1 MRAGAPDRGN
11 VIDTYNP
18 SKPETHDHS
27 DETRVLPFSHQAH
40 RQIASIRD
48 GSVLRTTSGNEG
60 LMKKSAVDAVIRG
73 LKRAGVSIVCYLPDS
88 LFKELYPALDA
99 DPDIRTIRVTNEGEG
114 AAICGGV
121 FLSGKRAALVMENS
135 GLRASV
141 EPLARM
147 GLGAGIPVV
156 MLMSYRGEL
165 GENNWWAIPHGITME
180 PVLDALRIPY
190 QIVREEERIERA
202 IVDAYAWSYAAYY
215 HSAIALGGEVVR

>member
-1 MRAGAPDRGN
+1 LLD
-11 VIDTYNP
+11 
-18 SKPETHDHS
+18 S
-27 DETRVLPFSHQAH
+27 
-40 RQIASIRD
+40 
-48 GSVLRTTSGNEG
+48 SVT
-60 LMKKSAVDAVIRG
+60 AVIAG
-73 LKRAGVSIVCYLPDS
+73 LKRAGVSVVCYLPDS
-88 LFKELYPALDA
+88 LFKPLYPALDA
-99 DPDIRTIRVTNEGEG
+99 DPDLRTIRVTNEGEG

-121 FLSGKRAALVMENS
+121 FLSGKRAILIMENS

-190 QIVREEERIERA
+190 RIVRQEDEIEQS
-202 IVDAYAWSYAAYY
+202 IVDSYSWSYSAYY
-215 HSAIALGGEVVR
+215 HSAVVLGGGLVR

>member
-1 MRAGAPDRGN
+1 MQ
-11 VIDTYNP
+11 
-18 SKPETHDHS
+18 S
-27 DETRVLPFSHQAH
+27 
-40 RQIASIRD
+40 
-48 GSVLRTTSGNEG
+48 
-60 LMKKSAVDAVIRG
+60 SAVQAVIRG
-73 LKRAGVSIVCYLPDS
+73 LKAAGVTVVCYLPDS

-121 FLSGKRAALVMENS
+121 FLSGKRAALIMENS

-156 MLMSYRGEL
+156 MLMSYRGQM

-180 PVLDALRIPY
+180 PILNALRIPY
-190 QIVREEERIERA
+190 KVVEDEAAIERS
-202 IVDAYAWSYAAYY
+202 IKDAYEWSYTAYY
-215 HSAIALGGEVVR
+215 HSAVALGGSIVR

>member
-1 MRAGAPDRGN
+1 MTPG
-11 VIDTYNP
+11 
-18 SKPETHDHS
+18 
-27 DETRVLPFSHQAH
+27 
-40 RQIASIRD
+40 
-48 GSVLRTTSGNEG
+48 
-60 LMKKSAVDAVIRG
+60 AVDAVIRG

-99 DPDIRTIRVTNEGEG
+99 DPDLRTIPVTNEGEG

-121 FLSGKRAALVMENS
+121 FLSGKRAVLVMENS

-156 MLMSYRGEL
+156 TLMSYRGDL

-180 PVLDALRIPY
+180 PVLQALRIPY
-190 QIVREEERIERA
+190 RVVREEEAIETA
-202 IVDAYAWSYAAYY
+202 IADAYASAYASYY
-215 HSAIALGGEVVR
+215 HAAVALGGSIVR

>member
-1 MRAGAPDRGN
+1 MTPG
-11 VIDTYNP
+11 
-18 SKPETHDHS
+18 
-27 DETRVLPFSHQAH
+27 
-40 RQIASIRD
+40 
-48 GSVLRTTSGNEG
+48 
-60 LMKKSAVDAVIRG
+60 AVDAVIRG

-99 DPDIRTIRVTNEGEG
+99 DPDLRTIPVTNEGEG

-121 FLSGKRAALVMENS
+121 FLSGKRAVLVMENS

-156 MLMSYRGEL
+156 MLMSYRGDL

-180 PVLDALRIPY
+180 PVLQALRIPY
-190 QIVREEERIERA
+190 RVVREEAAIETA
-202 IVDAYAWSYAAYY
+202 IADAYASAYASYY
-215 HSAIALGGEVVR
+215 HAAVALGGSIVR

>member
-1 MRAGAPDRGN
+1 
-11 VIDTYNP
+11 
-18 SKPETHDHS
+18 
-27 DETRVLPFSHQAH
+27 
-40 RQIASIRD
+40 
-48 GSVLRTTSGNEG
+48 
-60 LMKKSAVDAVIRG
+60 MKATAVDAVIRG
-73 LKRAGVSIVCYLPDS
+73 LKKAGVSIVCYLPDS

-99 DPDIRTIRVTNEGEG
+99 DPELRTIQVTNEGEG

-121 FLSGKRAALVMENS
+121 FLSGKRAVLIMENS

-180 PVLDALRIPY
+180 PILDALRVPY
-190 QIVREEERIERA
+190 QIIRDEAAIEDA
-202 IVDAYAWSYAAYY
+202 ITDAFSWSYAAYY
-215 HSAIALGGEVVR
+215 HSAIALGGSIVR